1 MTDSTS
7 TPDLSQTP
15 FVKQLASPDRQTRT
29 NALDSL
35 RTYLSGR
42 RSLPQDALLKLHTA
56 LFYTMWLTDRPLPQQ
71 SLAASL
77 AALPAITHTSNRTA
91 FTAAFWTTMAREWTR
106 IDVLRME
113 KFLLLTRRY
122 VGAAF
127 GQCADKGWEAGVVE
141 EQMRVLREGPLEPE
155 ARGVPNGMR
164 YHVIDVWVDELER
177 AGGLGE
183 KRKGVELEVL
193 LEPLKVLGTESPTK
207 SVRKKCKEALAD
219 ERLPG
224 NEKEDVV
231 MEEDEGWGGFAE

>member
-1 MTDSTS
+1 M
-7 TPDLSQTP
+7 
-15 FVKQLASPDRQTRT
+15 
-29 NALDSL
+29 
-35 RTYLSGR
+35 
-42 RSLPQDALLKLHTA
+42 RSFRQDASVKLHTA

-71 SLAASL
+71 SLAAAR

-127 GQCADKGWEAGVVE
+127 AQCADKGWTAEVVE

-164 YHVIDVWVDELER
+164 YHVID
-177 AGGLGE
+177 
-183 KRKGVELEVL
+183 
-193 LEPLKVLGTESPTK
+193 PLKALGTESPTK

>member
-42 RSLPQDALLKLHTA
+42 RALPQDALLKLHTA

-127 GQCADKGWEAGVVE
+127 AQCADKGWKAEVVE
-141 EQMRVLREGPLEPE
+141 EQMRVLREGPLEPT
-155 ARGVPNGMR
+155 ARDVPNGMR

-183 KRKGVELEVL
+183 ERKGVELEVL
-193 LEPLKVLGTESPTK
+193 LEPVAVLGRESPTK

>member
-1 MTDSTS
+1 MTDSAS

-42 RSLPQDALLKLHTA
+42 RSLPEDALLKLHTA

-71 SLAASL
+71 SLATSL
-77 AALPAITHTSNRTA
+77 AALPAITHMSNRTA
-91 FTAAFWTTMAREWTR
+91 FTVAFWTTMAREWTR

-127 GQCADKGWEAGVVE
+127 AQCADAKWKAEVVE
-141 EQMRVLREGPLEPE
+141 EQMRVLREGPLEPT

-177 AGGLGE
+177 AG
-183 KRKGVELEVL
+183 EVL
-193 LEPLKVLGTESPTK
+193 AKESPTK
-207 SVRKKCKEALAD
+207 SVRRKCKEALAD